1 MHQPPLQVTD
11 PEALGDIIQQNLSPV
26 VPKPPR
32 EHLQGHSFLSSTK
45 EASPEL
51 RKQTAEGGKE
61 RVIINRKL
69 GLGQARLPARD

>member
-1 MHQPPLQVTD
+1 M
-11 PEALGDIIQQNLSPV
+11 
-26 VPKPPR
+26 
-32 EHLQGHSFLSSTK
+32 SSTK